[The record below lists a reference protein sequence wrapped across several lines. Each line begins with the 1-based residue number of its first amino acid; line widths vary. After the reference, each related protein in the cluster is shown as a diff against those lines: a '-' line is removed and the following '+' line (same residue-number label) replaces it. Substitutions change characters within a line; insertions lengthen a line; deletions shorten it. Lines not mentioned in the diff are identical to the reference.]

1 MDVLAV
7 AALLRLLASDSLYPG
22 LLSFR
27 SVRHI
32 VERQPSQHGVDLTV
46 KGAHEA
52 ITRNIS
58 DAPTATSKANKAARQ
73 GIGRR

>member
-7 AALLRLLASDSLYPG
+7 AALLRLRHLIHCPLV
-22 LLSFR
+22 LSFR

-52 ITRNIS
+52 ITRNVS
-58 DAPTATSKANKAARQ
+58 DAPTATSKANKASRQ